1 MFQNIDLKKYAY
13 QYFMVAL
20 GCIIMSVAINAFYVP
35 NKMLSGG
42 ISGVAALAYYIADL
56 PMGMVTFVCNV
67 PLFFL
72 AVRYMNKA
80 YFIGSLYGMIC
91 LSIALDAFHFLT
103 TYTVVHDKV
112 LACIAGGALYGL
124 GTACMYRVGGN
135 SGGTDIIGAIVQK
148 HYSISISTTVFLLN
162 MVLLAVSS
170 FFFGIEPVLYTMLAF
185 FVVSKTSNAF
195 TIGFDFKKNIIIIS
209 NKHLEIAEEI
219 IKVVGRG
226 VTYLHGEGAFTHQE
240 REVLFVVVKLTQLA
254 KIKEICHSIDPDAFL
269 IIHDVNDVF
278 GRGFTLK
285 SSGPS
290 CPRPEPP
297 KEVLQQLKEAGIEDK
312 IRK

>member
-1 MFQNIDLKKYAY
+1 MFKNIDFHKYAF
-13 QYFMVAL
+13 QYFMVL
-20 GCIIMSVAINAFYVP
+20 VGCMIMSVAINVFYVP

-42 ISGVAALAYYIADL
+42 ISGVSVLVYYLAGL
-56 PMGMVTFVCNV
+56 PIGLVSFVCNV
-67 PLFFL
+67 PLFAL
-72 AVRYMNKA
+72 AVKYMDKA
-80 YFIGSLYGMIC
+80 YFVVSLYGMIC
-91 LSIALDAFHFLT
+91 LSVMLDLFHFLT
-103 TYTVVHDKV
+103 AYTVVHDRL
-112 LACIAGGALYGL
+112 LACIAGGALYGI
-124 GTACMYRVGGN
+124 GSACMYRVGGN

-162 MVLLAVSS
+162 ILLLIVSS
-170 FFFGIEPVLYTMLAF
+170 FFFGIEPALYTLLAF
-185 FVVSKTSNAF
+185 FVVTKTSNAF

-226 VTYLHGEGAFTHQE
+226 VTYLHGEGAFTHQS

-254 KIKEICHSIDPDAFL
+254 KIKEICRQIDPDAFL